1 MTHIIIARSHPLQ
14 YYGIRLLFIIAGLA
28 LLRGAYEMGYMQ
40 SEEDIIKEKGGRNSL
55 LLQQKILKK
64 RNKELSREILHL
76 ERKFLLE
83 QKSCEI
89 IKSDMTR
96 EQEKILALEQ
106 QVDFYKGIIVPSKGR
121 EKIYLQ
127 SLEITPILPPD
138 NLTSKAISKKKAIS
152 EKKAISGKKAIS
164 EKRNY
169 YQYRFIIAQKMKK
182 RTYTK
187 GTVKIFINGLKNNKP
202 VRLSLRDLTI
212 SNKVQTNKTKT
223 KEQGFKYNFK
233 YFQEFSSIIALPEDM
248 KPRSID
254 VVIDSK
260 KKKSKIELR
269 DLSWS
274 ENEGIK
280 YVGK

>member
-106 QVDFYKGIIVPSKGR
+106 QVDFYKGIIVPSEGR

-138 NLTSKAISKKKAIS
+138 NLTSKAFS

-187 GTVKIFINGLKNNKP
+187 GAVKIFINGLKNNKP

-233 YFQEFSSIIALPEDM
+233 YFQEFSGIIALPEDM
-248 KPRSID
+248 KPRSTD

>member
-14 YYGIRLLFIIAGLA
+14 YYGIRLLFILVGLA
-28 LLRGAYEMGYMQ
+28 LLWGAYEMGYMQ

-64 RNKELSREILHL
+64 RNRELSKEILHL

-83 QKSCEI
+83 QKACEI
-89 IKSDMTR
+89 VKSDMSR

-106 QVDFYKGIIVPSKGR
+106 QVDFYKGILAPDAGR
-121 EKIYLQ
+121 DRIYLQ
-127 SLEITPILPPD
+127 SLEITPILPPED
-138 NLTSKAISKKKAIS
+138 LKAEAGS
-152 EKKAISGKKAIS
+152 ETQ
-164 EKRNY
+164 NY

-187 GTVKIFINGLKNNKP
+187 GKIRIFIKGLQNNKP
-202 VRLSLRDLTI
+202 VKLPLQALI
-212 SNKVQTNKTKT
+212 VSNNKAAKKAKVENNSSG
-223 KEQGFKYNFK
+223 EQGFKYSFK
-233 YFQEFSSIIALPEDM
+233 YFQEFSGIIALPEKM
-248 KPRSID
+248 EPQAVD
-254 VVIDSK
+254 VIIDSK
-260 KKKSKIELR
+260 KKKSIIELS

-274 ENEGIK
+274 KNEGMK